1 MCRRYTPTWT
11 NNETGFA
18 AAVHGSVQI
27 GGSMNNY
34 LVGLEGMQNILNDIE
49 KPLETFRKKLYPQ
62 NFEAIYGRYVPM
74 MDAIEAVYTS
84 VMEPDQFIE
93 NMARGLVDTASSKV
107 NACTKKNQKDGMMMD
122 LNMTMAVYVFPMLLK
137 YKGKSSRPLVDR
149 ILVLWKEEFPKSNLQ
164 AAEYEYIEKGFH
176 RKFCYITTAVC
187 ETFHKPDDCYE
198 LTLLRNYRDQYL
210 AALPEGEDIIRAY
223 YDVAPTIVKHINR
236 RDDSAKIYESIWK
249 MYLSPCISMIE
260 EGRNEDC
267 KDLYIKMVRSLQ
279 DEYFY
284 LQ

>member
-1 MCRRYTPTWT
+1 
-11 NNETGFA
+11 
-18 AAVHGSVQI
+18 
-27 GGSMNNY
+27 MNNY

-164 AAEYEYIEKGFH
+164 AAEYEYIEKGIPQEVLLISH
-176 RKFCYITTAVC
+176 TAVC
-187 ETFHKPDDCYE
+187 DISRTSCGILFQYTHTLRPADCSWG
-198 LTLLRNYRDQYL
+198 TLPSRARGSYL
-210 AALPEGEDIIRAY
+210 PAVWRICL
-223 YDVAPTIVKHINR
+223 
-236 RDDSAKIYESIWK
+236 
-249 MYLSPCISMIE
+249 CI
-260 EGRNEDC
+260 
-267 KDLYIKMVRSLQ
+267 
-279 DEYFY
+279 
-284 LQ
+284 